1 MGTTWRLVAVSS
13 VVMRARSSVEM
24 TSPSASSTARFCL
37 PTYTWRIH
45 TPGKA
50 GVSVEGAGIRGWG

>member
-1 MGTTWRLVAVSS
+1 
-13 VVMRARSSVEM
+13 VEM